1 MNEDLIDSDAEDPV
15 DLEADLRMFLLQI
28 FYVLFNHYV

>member
-1 MNEDLIDSDAEDPV
+1 MDSDAEDPV
-15 DLEADLRMFLLQI
+15 DLEADLSKFLLQI